1 MLLNLRQI
9 EVFRAIML
17 TGSISKA
24 AQLLNVSQPAIS
36 RLLSYTESRIGLVLF
51 ERIKGRLYPT
61 PEARRLYQE
70 VEQVHN
76 SVQRVNEVATDL
88 IEKRHG
94 SLHIAVSPSLGQTLI
109 PMAATRFRQAF
120 PDVKVYVRTLISS
133 DLVQALV
140 TQQAEVGVAIVPLT
154 HPSLHA
160 QSIYE
165 NHLVAVLPA
174 SHPLADKQELDA
186 SDLEGLDLIGYG
198 NDTPYGQMV
207 QQLFG
212 NRPGVPQLAVEVRLT
227 HIACAMVQAG
237 AGIAIVDELA
247 VAGRVWPDVV
257 VRPINPRTTMPLHM
271 LHSNV
276 VPVSQLAHD
285 FMEVVISTA
294 SRGMRA
300 GWA

>member
-1 MLLNLRQI
+1 M
-9 EVFRAIML
+9 
-17 TGSISKA
+17 
-24 AQLLNVSQPAIS
+24 
-36 RLLSYTESRIGLVLF
+36 
-51 ERIKGRLYPT
+51 
-61 PEARRLYQE
+61 
-70 VEQVHN
+70 
-76 SVQRVNEVATDL
+76 
-88 IEKRHG
+88 
-94 SLHIAVSPSLGQTLI
+94 AV
-109 PMAATRFRQAF
+109 TRFRQAF

-227 HIACAMVQAG
+227 HSLFSTRFVSF
-237 AGIAIVDELA
+237 
-247 VAGRVWPDVV
+247 
-257 VRPINPRTTMPLHM
+257 PRRRY
-271 LHSNV
+271 
-276 VPVSQLAHD
+276 
-285 FMEVVISTA
+285 ISSTSMS
-294 SRGMRA
+294 SRES
-300 GWA
+300 